1 MDRKGD
7 LPLAEFICGSGV
19 RLIVVYPWR
28 VDRRLCLGKSR
39 PAGSG
44 SQELE
49 RFGACILGD
58 RGWWYA
64 EFDLDALRRYSVHVL
79 YHEVGHHLDW
89 YERRWSAA
97 NLKQAEDAD
106 DEYAVR
112 FAREGQTVISRLR
125 EPPESH

>member
-1 MDRKGD
+1 VLTG
-7 LPLAEFICGSGV
+7 AC
-19 RLIVVYPWR
+19 
-28 VDRRLCLGKSR
+28 
-39 PAGSG
+39 ASG
-44 SQELE
+44 SHDPQARGLKSLNDLV
-49 RFGACILGD
+49 RASWVIAVGGLRD